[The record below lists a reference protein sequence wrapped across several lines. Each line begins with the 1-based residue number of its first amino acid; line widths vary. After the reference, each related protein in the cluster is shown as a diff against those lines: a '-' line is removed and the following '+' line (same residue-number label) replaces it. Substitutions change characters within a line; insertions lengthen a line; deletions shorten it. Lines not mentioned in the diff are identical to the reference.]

1 LSALQPV
8 RGTRDLLPEESR
20 RHRHVVDTARRTAAL
35 YGYDEIA
42 VPIFEFTEVFQRTLG
57 DTSDIVTKEMYTF
70 TDRGGEQLTLR
81 PEATAGI
88 MRALISGGLSQ
99 NLPLKLFCTG
109 PMFRYERP
117 QKGRYRQ
124 FHQIDIELLGVAD
137 PLADVEVIAVGAH
150 ILEALG
156 VLGKTTLELNT
167 LGDTESRAAYR
178 KTLVDYLGNYR
189 DKLSEDSR
197 SRLERNPL
205 RILDSKDEGD
215 KRIVAQ
221 APIFF
226 DYLNEASRDFFK
238 KVQDSLTTLGIAF
251 TLNPRI
257 VRGLDYYCHT
267 VFEFTTTALGSQGAV
282 LAGGRY
288 DGLAETMG
296 GPATPAIGWAAGIE
310 RLAMLIGEVAPAA
323 RPVAVI
329 PIGAEAE
336 STALEVARDLRHRGI
351 AVELGFSGNL
361 SRRMKRANKLNARAA
376 ILLGEDELKTKAAT
390 VRFLDSGEQLKVQ
403 LHHLIEV
410 LADPQAEAKY
420 VALLNQPVEE
430 R

>member
-1 LSALQPV
+1 LAELQPV

-20 RHRHVVDTARRTAAL
+20 RHHRVTETARRIAAL
-35 YGYDEIA
+35 YGYEEIG

-99 NLPLKLFCTG
+99 SLPLKFFCTG

-124 FHQIDIELLGVAD
+124 FHQIDLELLGVAD
-137 PLADVEVIAVGAH
+137 PLGDVEVIAVGAH
-150 ILEALG
+150 ILEDLG
-156 VLGKTTLELNT
+156 ILDKTVLELNT
-167 LGDTESRAAYR
+167 LGDSPSRAAYR
-178 KTLVDYLGNYR
+178 RALLDYLEKHR
-189 DKLSEDSR
+189 DGLSEDSR
-197 SRLERNPL
+197 ARLTRNPL

-215 KRIVAQ
+215 KRIVAG
-221 APIFF
+221 APVFF
-226 DYLNEASRDFFK
+226 DYLNEASRGFFE
-238 KVQDSLTTLGIAF
+238 KVKGALDALGIAYH
-251 TLNPRI
+251 LNPRI

-267 VFEFTTTALGSQGAV
+267 VFEFTTTALGAQGAV

-296 GPATPAIGWAAGIE
+296 GPPTPAVGWAGGIE
-310 RLAMLIGEVAPAA
+310 RLAMLASDPPPAA
-323 RPVAVI
+323 RPVAIV

-336 STALEVARDLRHRGI
+336 AASLRLARDLRHAGI
-351 AVELGFSGNL
+351 AVELGFHGNV
-361 SRRMKRANKLNARAA
+361 SRRMKRANKLGARAA
-376 ILLGEDELKTKAAT
+376 ILLGEDELKRGLAT
-390 VRFLDSGEQLKVQ
+390 LRDLDSGTQS
-403 LHHLIEV
+403 EV
-410 LADPQAEAKY
+410 PFAELATRLA
-420 VALLNQPVEE
+420 EE